1 MNTYIILA
9 IILLIIIIVIY
20 NKSSYKSSYKSLF
33 LKEDLKE
40 YFNEADSAQLVNLL
54 NSANTKIPN
63 IIRQIMVLN
72 QIANIDGVSQIK
84 EKEVE
89 ISALQQQ
96 IDTISKQLDVLSEI
110 TNKNSKTSTAT
121 S

>member
-20 NKSSYKSSYKSLF
+20 NKSSYKSLF

-40 YFNEADSAQLVNLL
+40 DFNAADSTQLVNLL

-63 IIRQIMVLN
+63 IIKKIMVLN
-72 QIANIDGVSQIK
+72 QFTNINGVSQIK

-110 TNKNSKTSTAT
+110 TNKNSKTATAT
-121 S
+121 ATF